1 MLRGGAGPES
11 EEEAELSDQ
20 KGKRNG
26 AEGVVLPPELSP
38 TGGRDPDI
46 LAEGLS

>member
-11 EEEAELSDQ
+11 EEEAELSDP
-20 KGKRNG
+20 KGKGTG
-26 AEGVVLPPELSP
+26 AERVVLPPELSP
-38 TGGRDPDI
+38 PDCRDPDI